1 MWGGVDIDEVTVAS
15 ILGAAAPQRQAGA
28 QSRMFV
34 VWAAWLYVIGMLALG
49 ARDLAQGMAIFLA
62 FGVGPVLFM
71 AWLAALR
78 ARRRSVRDEGADQ
91 PDREDA

>member
-1 MWGGVDIDEVTVAS
+1 
-15 ILGAAAPQRQAGA
+15 
-28 QSRMFV
+28 MFV

-49 ARDLAQGMAIFLA
+49 AASALHGIALFAGLGI
-62 FGVGPVLFM
+62 GPVLLM

-78 ARRRSVRDEGADQ
+78 ARRRKLSVRDELPDQ